1 MQIYIHSVRFDA
13 EKKLI
18 NFINKKMKKLI
29 KFDDELISSD
39 VFLRIENSTDK
50 SNKLVEVKINS
61 GFKELFASKKRE
73 TFEEAVDNVQE
84 ILIRLVKKN
93 KQKKTFILVSLFS
106 EKKNNIKKKEYF
118 LFVRNKNFNTFA
130 NPFQEGLFFNFM

>member
-18 NFINKKMKKLI
+18 NFINKKMEKLI

-61 GFKELFASKKRE
+61 GFKELFASKKERLLKKL
-73 TFEEAVDNVQE
+73 
-84 ILIRLVKKN
+84 LIMYKK
-93 KQKKTFILVSLFS
+93 
-106 EKKNNIKKKEYF
+106 Y
-118 LFVRNKNFNTFA
+118 
-130 NPFQEGLFFNFM
+130 